1 LQQRSRFLIQGG
13 RRFLAIHFETL
24 IPRSA
29 LCNASACIY
38 GGIRASTRALNP
50 HLGDFLMT
58 DKRNPVSSS
67 HREQTRPVFSARKV
81 ALMASVVTGLA
92 VYGFSSSSDRFDI
105 FSSAAHAQVGN
116 AVSSAAQPIGF
127 ADMVERVKPS
137 VISVK
142 VTMKEE
148 TTDANNKDD
157 DDMSGSPMERFF
169 RQFGGPNGGPQ
180 NPGRNGRHGEM
191 MGQGS
196 GFFISSDGYAVT
208 NNHVVDGVDKV
219 EVTTDAGKTYTAKVI
234 GTDPRTD
241 VALIKVEG
249 GSDFPFAKL
258 SEGKARI
265 GDWVL
270 AVGNP
275 FGLGGTVTAGIVSAS
290 GRDIGSG
297 PYDDF
302 IQIDAPVNKGNSG
315 GPAFNMQGEVV
326 GVNTAIYSPSGGSV
340 GIAFSIPAS
349 TVKNVIAQLKD
360 KGSVSR
366 GWIGVQIQP
375 VTRDIAD
382 SMGLKQA
389 EGALVADPQKNGPAA
404 RAGIEAGDVITAVN
418 GQTVKD
424 ARELARIIGGFAP
437 GSVVKLDLVH
447 KGKSNVVSLS
457 LGQLPN
463 AQEAKADID
472 AEGKAATHGTDV
484 PRLGLMVA
492 PAGKVDGAG
501 KEGVVV
507 MKVEPK
513 SAAADRGLKKGD
525 VILEVAGKSVS
536 NPDDVGEAIEA
547 ARTDKKNS
555 VLMRLRSGDASHYVA
570 VPLAN
575 G

>member
-1 LQQRSRFLIQGG
+1 
-13 RRFLAIHFETL
+13 
-24 IPRSA
+24 
-29 LCNASACIY
+29 
-38 GGIRASTRALNP
+38 
-50 HLGDFLMT
+50 MT
-58 DKRNPVSSS
+58 DRRSTPVSSS
-67 HREQTRPVFSARKV
+67 HREQTRSVFSARKL
-81 ALMASVVTGLA
+81 ALMASVVTGLGIA
-92 VYGFSSSSDRFDI
+92 MYGLSPSSGSFDVL
-105 FSSAAHAQVGN
+105 STAAHAQVSNGL
-116 AVSSAAQPIGF
+116 SSATQPTGF
-127 ADMVERVKPS
+127 ADMVEKVKPS

-142 VTMKEE
+142 VTMKEK
-148 TTDANNKDD
+148 TTDAANKSDD
-157 DDMSGSPMERFF
+157 ESGSPMERFF
-169 RQFGGPNGGPQ
+169 RRFGGPDGMPQ
-180 NPGRNGRHGEM
+180 NPGRDGRHGEM

-208 NNHVVDGVDKV
+208 NNHVVDGADKV

-241 VALIKVEG
+241 VALIKVED
-249 GSDFPFAKL
+249 GSDFPFVKL

-290 GRDIGSG
+290 GRDIGNG

-340 GIAFSIPAS
+340 GIAFSIPAA

-375 VTRDIAD
+375 VTQDIAD
-382 SMGLKQA
+382 SMGLKKA
-389 EGALVADPQKNGPAA
+389 EGALVADPQKDGPAA
-404 RAGIEAGDVITAVN
+404 KAGVEAGDVITAVN

-437 GSVVKLDLVH
+437 GSTTKLDVLH
-447 KGKSNVVSLS
+447 KGKSKVISLT
-457 LGQLPN
+457 LGQLPST
-463 AQEAKADID
+463 QEAKADID
-472 AEGKAATHGTDV
+472 AEGKGSSSHGMEV
-484 PRLGLMVA
+484 PRLGMTVA
-492 PAGKVDGAG
+492 PASKVDGAG

-507 MKVEPK
+507 TKVEPK
-513 SAAADRGLKKGD
+513 SAAADRGVKKGD
-525 VILEVAGKSVS
+525 VILEVAGKTVA
-536 NPDDVGEAIEA
+536 NPGDVREAIEA
-547 ARTDKKNS
+547 ARTDKKNN

-570 VPLAN
+570 MPLAN

>member
-1 LQQRSRFLIQGG
+1 
-13 RRFLAIHFETL
+13 
-24 IPRSA
+24 
-29 LCNASACIY
+29 
-38 GGIRASTRALNP
+38 
-50 HLGDFLMT
+50 MT
-58 DKRNPVSSS
+58 DQRNSASSFHGGQARS
-67 HREQTRPVFSARKV
+67 LLSARKV

-105 FSSAAHAQVGN
+105 FGSAAHAQVSH
-116 AVSSAAQPIGF
+116 AMSTAAQPIGF
-127 ADMVERVKPS
+127 ADVVERVKPS
-137 VISVK
+137 VIAVK
-142 VTMKEE
+142 VTMKGKA
-148 TTDANNKDD
+148 TDASNKDD
-157 DDMSGSPMERFF
+157 DDGSGSPMERFF
-169 RQFGGPNGGPQ
+169 RQFGGPNGGSQ
-180 NPGRNGRHGEM
+180 NPGRDGQHGET
-191 MGQGS
+191 GQGS

-208 NNHVVDGVDKV
+208 NNHVVEGADKV

-249 GSDFPFAKL
+249 GANFPFTKL
-258 SEGKARI
+258 SDGKTRI

-275 FGLGGTVTAGIVSAS
+275 FGLGGTVTAGIISAS

-349 TVKNVIAQLKD
+349 TVKSVVAQLKD

-375 VTRDIAD
+375 VTPDIAD
-382 SMGLKQA
+382 GMGLKQA
-389 EGALVADPQKNGPAA
+389 EGALVADPQKDGPAA
-404 RAGIEAGDVITAVN
+404 KAGVEAGDVITAAN
-418 GQTVKD
+418 GQPVKD

-437 GSVVKLDLVH
+437 GNTVKLDVLH
-447 KGKSNVVSLS
+447 KGQSKVVSMT

-463 AQEAKADID
+463 VQQAN
-472 AEGKAATHGTDV
+472 AEGDGKGATNGTDV
-484 PRLGLMVA
+484 PSLGLTVA

-501 KEGVVV
+501 NAGVVIT
-507 MKVEPK
+507 KVEPK
-513 SAAADRGLKKGD
+513 SAAAERGFKKGD
-525 VILEVAGKSVS
+525 MILEVAGKSVS
-536 NPDDVGEAIEA
+536 KPGDVSEALEA
-547 ARTDKKNS
+547 ARTDKKSS
-555 VLMRLRSGDASHYVA
+555 VLMRLRSGDASRYVA